1 MQTYTNTQMCVL
13 IVTPWDFALVFGGFC
28 FLVLEMTQTQTARKT
43 TTHVVPCPVLR
54 AQMDPILIAVL
65 NLTPGKFLLKEEGL
79 GGLPTLIISRYNKV
93 GPFMGQCQCL

>member
-13 IVTPWDFALVFGGFC
+13 IVTPWDFALVFGGLC

-54 AQMDPILIAVL
+54 AQMNPILIAVL

-79 GGLPTLIISRYNKV
+79 GGLPTLIISRYRKV
-93 GPFMGQCQCL
+93 GPFMGHCQCL